1 LTVTSKYYQNIN
13 PTPKPMITFDLRLL
27 AFALMLFF
35 IISAARIRGKLSN
48 RGLGQAAQRQ
58 SRRADRA
65 EIASPTADP
74 KQDSFKGILVHYDG
88 PVRFLQPKMNTP

>member
-1 LTVTSKYYQNIN
+1 
-13 PTPKPMITFDLRLL
+13 MITFDLRLL

-48 RGLGQAAQRQ
+48 SGLGQAAQRQ
-58 SRRADRA
+58 SKRADRS
-65 EIASPTADP
+65 EIARPPTASP
-74 KQDSFKGILVHYDG
+74 KQDNFKGILVHYDG